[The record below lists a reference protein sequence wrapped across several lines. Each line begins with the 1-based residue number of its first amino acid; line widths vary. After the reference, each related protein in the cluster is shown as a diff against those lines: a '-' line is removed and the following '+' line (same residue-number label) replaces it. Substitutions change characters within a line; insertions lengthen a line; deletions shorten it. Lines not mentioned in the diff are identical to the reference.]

1 RTIAGYLVEGLKS
14 EDLLHGVSFASAASG
29 YDNLTARFTKSLS
42 FEKLKGVKEA
52 QKKLKNA
59 VFVISADINDFLQNY
74 FTRPQSRQ
82 QLSIS
87 RPSSPLCL
95 FEMHKVGGGRFSV
108 VGLPPLGCL
117 AIFKACMNVRSG
129 CITFYRILQRLLGR
143 GGFELGKSCR
153 GQKTCPDRSKYV
165 PFDGVHLTEMMY
177 DIIAKNIV
185 SRDLAEHLA

>member
-1 RTIAGYLVEGLKS
+1 MGYFRHENSHFLKTNAK
-14 EDLLHGVSFASAASG
+14 LNAIG
-29 YDNLTARFTKSLS
+29 KSLS

-74 FTRPQSRQ
+74 FTRPQSR
-82 QLSIS
+82 
-87 RPSSPLCL
+87 
-95 FEMHKVGGGRFSV
+95 
-108 VGLPPLGCL
+108 
-117 AIFKACMNVRSG
+117 
-129 CITFYRILQRLLGR
+129 FYRILQRLLGR